1 MCLTPVVAGDA
12 AKNYSR
18 RYSMQLWT
26 RRRPGAAPGNGRYVL
41 LSAVVLATV
50 TAPFALA
57 AGEGRPID
65 GGDRNPS
72 SNSSLAYT
80 SETEIIAS
88 NRTFGTRQSNKR
100 DGDGGGA
107 IYGCRSAPGREPCIR
122 ANNLNNGRAFEFDTR
137 NGTQGGYIDVGNGNP
152 NTSATPFGTNAAGKV
167 TNLNAD
173 RVDDLHAD
181 DIISRAKDQWAVV
194 AGDGALTRKNG
205 ATAVTKL
212 GTGDYEVVF
221 GGSVAACA
229 YNATLG
235 SGDTTDPPAGE
246 VGVAQRSGNANA
258 VRVLTRDS
266 AGAAADRPFHL
277 TVAC

>member
-1 MCLTPVVAGDA
+1 MRKWIRQRL
-12 AKNYSR
+12 
-18 RYSMQLWT
+18 
-26 RRRPGAAPGNGRYVL
+26 GAASPGTGRYVL
-41 LSAVVLATV
+41 LSAVVLAV
-50 TAPFALA
+50 LTAPFALA

-65 GGDRNPS
+65 GGKRNPS
-72 SNSSLAYT
+72 SNKSQAYT
-80 SETEIIAS
+80 RETGILTQ
-88 NRTFGTRQSNKR
+88 NGTYGTRQSNKKN
-100 DGDGGGA
+100 GDGGGA

-122 ANNLNNGRAFEFDTR
+122 ANNLNTGRAFEFDTS
-137 NGTQGGYIDVGNGNP
+137 NGTQGGYIDVGSGNP
-152 NTSATPFGTNAAGKV
+152 NPKATPFGTNASGKV

-173 RVDDLHAD
+173 RVDDLNAEE
-181 DIISRAKDQWAVV
+181 IVSRAKDQWAVV
-194 AGDGALTRKNG
+194 AGDGTLTRKNG
-205 ATAVTKL
+205 AASVTKL

-235 SGDTTDPPAGE
+235 SGDATDPPAGE

-266 AGAAADRPFHL
+266 AGAAADHPFHL